1 LTSQTAHDDLSWIRL
16 LSTSSMHHQR
26 HRRHPIFS
34 IQPSKCPDS
43 RFRTRKNGPRTRSS
57 RTSPDT
63 YYNAQCC
70 STRRQVT
77 HRSSATVIT
86 PHHLG
91 LLAGILQRNASKIIR
106 QVHERQD
113 EAIETSPLLVRHP
126 ETPDGMSQRCSFD
139 NAHLNAEMPIS
150 LSSTLYHQSDVV
162 RYISRFW
169 CRSLTF
175 SVFTETRMYI

>member
-113 EAIETSPLLVRHP
+113 EAIETSRLLVRHP
-126 ETPDGMSQRCSFD
+126 ETPAGMSQRCSFD
-139 NAHLNAEMPIS
+139 KSRVPLFNRSNSTVVLYQVPAEQQANSRLQLRVSRLSKAPI
-150 LSSTLYHQSDVV
+150 
-162 RYISRFW
+162 
-169 CRSLTF
+169 
-175 SVFTETRMYI
+175 